1 MIRTATK
8 RPLVA
13 AAMAS
18 PRPID
23 IHISKRAPL
32 MGWPP
37 EAASGSYSLMC
48 SSTTWASIRV
58 SVWLC
63 HEHSRPEIYS
73 LPFVDLPEEYHNQP
87 HQSLE
92 CEFSSVVQC
101 RRRGVN
107 DLADAALAEDSL
119 SKGVGKPQHDHNAT
133 PVSAAS
139 RRPDIQGLTA
149 SCPR

>member
-37 EAASGSYSLMC
+37 EAASGRRALFGC
-48 SSTTWASIRV
+48 RPIV
-58 SVWLC
+58 LC
-63 HEHSRPEIYS
+63 
-73 LPFVDLPEEYHNQP
+73 
-87 HQSLE
+87 
-92 CEFSSVVQC
+92 
-101 RRRGVN
+101 
-107 DLADAALAEDSL
+107 
-119 SKGVGKPQHDHNAT
+119 GVGAWRITEPMAKFAREMRVVAKAAG
-133 PVSAAS
+133 VSDFAKRLTCSQQLSALKKAH
-139 RRPDIQGLTA
+139 RVIQTM
-149 SCPR
+149 